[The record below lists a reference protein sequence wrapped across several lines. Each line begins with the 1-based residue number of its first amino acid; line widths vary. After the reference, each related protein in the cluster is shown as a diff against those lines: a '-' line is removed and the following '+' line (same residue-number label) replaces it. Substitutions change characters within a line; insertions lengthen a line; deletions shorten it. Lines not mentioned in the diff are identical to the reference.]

1 MGHIQLGLPVV
12 GIASSLGLPMVETA
26 NGWDGQWLGWPMTW
40 DCQWLGW
47 PVVGMAN
54 GLGLPSGWF
63 HGSSPTAAP
72 PAGTSGA
79 GKEVEMDLLRW
90 PKPCP
95 LHSIRHRRHWAQG
108 QLWGLGPLS
117 WGKEA

>member
-1 MGHIQLGLPVV
+1 MV
-12 GIASSLGLPMVETA
+12 GMANDLGLPMVGMA
-26 NGWDGQWLGWPMTW
+26 SGWNGQWL
-40 DCQWLGW
+40 
-47 PVVGMAN
+47 GMAN

-72 PAGTSGA
+72 PAGTSGVW
-79 GKEVEMDLLRW
+79 KELEMDLLRW

-95 LHSIRHRRHWAQG
+95 LHFIRHRRHWAQG